1 LEPAAVSVAEAQVPR
16 AVDREAESGMTFLGL
31 VGLGGPNKAGVQ
43 ATVADLDRMGVGQGW
58 FYRHIGNSFGA

>member
-1 LEPAAVSVAEAQVPR
+1 VPR

-31 VGLGGPNKAGVQ
+31 VGLGDPNKAGVQ